1 MTAWLKL
8 VPAWVW
14 WALALVAVGGVQQLR
29 VAGAQV
35 QAAGAVTALADYK
48 TEVSERDRKAA
59 MAALQETKR
68 RIAAIDEVQ
77 KDAEKQLETAR
88 ADAAGAGAALE
99 RLQQRLAV
107 VEQRSRAAGN
117 TITAQLSQAAEADS
131 RMRTE
136 LLGRLGALA
145 QLYAGVADE
154 SRVRGLACEGSFD
167 SLGGGWWVV
176 VPRTGLEGANK
187 KGC

>member
-8 VPAWVW
+8 VPSWVW
-14 WALALVAVGGVQQLR
+14 WALALVAVAGVQQLR

-35 QAAGAVTALADYK
+35 QAAGSVSALSDYK
-48 TEVSERDRKAA
+48 TEVSERDRKATL
-59 MAALQETKR
+59 AALQETKR
-68 RIAAIDEVQ
+68 RMAAIDEVQ
-77 KDAEKQLETAR
+77 KDAEQQLETAR
-88 ADAAGAGAALE
+88 ADAANAGGALE
-99 RLQQRLAV
+99 RLKLRLEAA
-107 VEQRSRAAGN
+107 ELRSRDAGN

-131 RMRTE
+131 RVHTE

-167 SLGGGWWVV
+167 SLGGGD
-176 VPRTGLEGANK
+176 RAQDELGRGK
-187 KGC
+187 

>member
-8 VPAWVW
+8 VPSWAWW
-14 WALALVAVGGVQQLR
+14 LLALLAVAGVQQLR

-35 QAAGAVTALADYK
+35 QAAGAVSALADYK
-48 TEVSERDRKAA
+48 TEVSERDRKATL
-59 MAALQETKR
+59 AALQETKR
-68 RIAAIDEVQ
+68 RMAAVDEVQ
-77 KDAEKQLETAR
+77 KHAQEQLETAR
-88 ADAAGAGAALE
+88 ADAANAGSALE
-99 RLQQRLAV
+99 RLKLRLEAA
-107 VEQRSRAAGN
+107 ERRSRYAGN

-131 RMRTE
+131 RVRTE

-167 SLGGGWWVV
+167 SLGGGD
-176 VPRTGLEGANK
+176 RAQDELGRGK
-187 KGC
+187 

>member
-8 VPAWVW
+8 VPSWAW
-14 WALALVAVGGVQQLR
+14 WALALVAVAGVQQLR

-35 QAAGAVTALADYK
+35 QAAGAVSALADYK
-48 TEVSERDRKAA
+48 TEVSERDRKATL
-59 MAALQETKR
+59 AALQETKR
-68 RIAAIDEVQ
+68 RIAASEEVQ
-77 KDAEKQLETAR
+77 RDAEQQLEAAR

-99 RLQQRLAV
+99 RLKLRIKAA
-107 VEQRSRAAGN
+107 EQRSRDAGN
-117 TITAQLSQAAEADS
+117 TITSQLSQAAEADS
-131 RMRTE
+131 RVRTE

-167 SLGGGWWVV
+167 SLGGGD
-176 VPRTGLEGANK
+176 RAQDELGRGK
-187 KGC
+187 